1 MDDQAKIIETLQYIE
16 ALYAGATTEG
26 ERDAAANAR
35 ERMRARLD
43 RFQETHP
50 PVEYK
55 FTLPD
60 VWSRK
65 LFVALLRRYGLTPF
79 RYYIQRY
86 TTVMAIVSREF
97 VDETLWPEFQKL
109 DDTLRQYLN
118 DVTDRIIGE
127 GIYSDKS
134 EPEIRQQMLNRPD
147 EEF

>member
-1 MDDQAKIIETLQYIE
+1 MDEQAKIIETLQYIE
-16 ALYAGATTEG
+16 ALYAGATTDG
-26 ERDAAANAR
+26 ERHAAASAR

-43 RFQETHP
+43 RFQETDP

-109 DDTLRQYLN
+109 DDTLRAYLN
-118 DVTDRIIGE
+118 DVTDRIISE
-127 GIYSDKS
+127 GIYSDNS
-134 EPEIRQQMLNRPD
+134 ELEIRQKMLGGPGG
-147 EEF
+147 E